1 MVAGTVCRHTT
12 YTIESG
18 RKVLEEITQKSV
30 KTKRNLV
37 LIEGW
42 VSVCGNSVLFALKLW
57 VGLITGSVALTA
69 DAWHTMTDSISSG
82 IVIVSAWMSRKPAD
96 DEHPFGHG
104 RTDLV
109 SSVIIGVLLL
119 MIGFE
124 FIIKAV
130 EQLKSGESVHY
141 GMLAVI
147 ITIVSIVSKEVM
159 AQYAFWAARRTRNTI
174 LKADG
179 WHHRTDALSSVVVL
193 IGILC
198 GSIFW
203 WVDGVLGLLVAL
215 MIFYASY
222 EILRDSINRL
232 IGETP
237 DRELLQ
243 SVEGVIDALKLD
255 VQPHHFH
262 LHRYGDHIELTFHI
276 FIDAG
281 LSLKDAH
288 DRAHRIE
295 KELRDQLDIEA
306 TIHMEP
312 RSEYALH

>member
-1 MVAGTVCRHTT
+1 MSMA
-12 YTIESG
+12 
-18 RKVLEEITQKSV
+18 KVLTKV
-30 KTKRNLV
+30 KRNGVKKKRNLV

-42 VSVCGNSVLFALKLW
+42 LSICGNTILFALKLW

-69 DAWHTMTDSISSG
+69 DAWHTLTDSISSG
-82 IVIVSAWMSRKPAD
+82 IVIFSAWVSRKPPD
-96 DEHPFGHG
+96 EEHPFGHG

-130 EQLKSGESVHY
+130 EQLKSGDSVHY
-141 GMLAVI
+141 GLLAI
-147 ITIVSIVSKEVM
+147 IVTIVSIVTKELM
-159 AQYAFWAARRTRNTI
+159 AQFAFWGARKTKNPI

-179 WHHRTDALSSVVVL
+179 WHHRTDALSSIVVL

-198 GSIFW
+198 GSFFW
-203 WVDGVLGLLVAL
+203 WIDGVLGILVAL
-215 MIFYASY
+215 MIFYASF

-232 IGETP
+232 IGEIP
-237 DRELLQ
+237 DTDLLQ
-243 SVEGVIDALKLD
+243 SVHTIIEDLQLD

-276 FIDAG
+276 IIDPD
-281 LSLKDAH
+281 LSLKQAH
-288 DRAHRIE
+288 DRANRIE
-295 KELRDQLDIEA
+295 KELREQLDIEA

-312 RSEYALH
+312 RREEHELY